1 MKKIS
6 DLLDSF
12 RPFIM
17 TVSILFAALAAWKA
31 LAEII
36 PVLNQVF
43 SPRGDA
49 QRLAIVAAALALAAG
64 R

>member
-1 MKKIS
+1 MKKLT
-6 DLLDSF
+6 DLLDSL

-17 TVSILFAALAAWKA
+17 MVSILFAALAAWKG
-31 LAEII
+31 LSEII
-36 PVLNQVF
+36 PVLNQIF